1 LYRIRPHHQGR
12 AFNVKNKQSK
22 GTSMMAA
29 EVKITDLLA
38 VLMEKA
44 KLNRLT
50 PLRLKGWH
58 KAIEWRIDGIPYCWT
73 SDGTRFN
80 QSAPA
85 NPALILKC
93 SSETLQRVV
102 QGSLPFFIGL
112 WGSGEIAFEG
122 TYADAY
128 RLGYVFLSDK
138 RARRVIFISHC
149 WLNINTRFPEG
160 CAFEG
165 ANVPLI
171 KTLLDSGL
179 GIIQMPCPEYECLGL
194 EKWQY
199 GEIKGDDLRTCF
211 RRQAQVVVKQ
221 IKDYRALGFD
231 IVGVLG
237 MNPSPS
243 CGVGFA
249 KGTSRD
255 TSEQPESGIFIEEMQ
270 QLLAVEGIMDIN
282 FFAIRRTL
290 VGESG
295 LNEKI
300 EALNSFI
307 NA

>member
-1 LYRIRPHHQGR
+1 M
-12 AFNVKNKQSK
+12 V
-22 GTSMMAA
+22 T
-29 EVKITDLLA
+29 EVKTADSLA

-44 KLNRLT
+44 NLNCLT
-50 PLRLKGWH
+50 PLRLKGWI
-58 KAIEWRIDGIPYCWT
+58 KVIEWQIDDLPYYWA

-80 QSAPA
+80 VSAKA
-85 NPALILKC
+85 NPALVLKC

-112 WGSGEIAFEG
+112 WGSGEISFEG
-122 TYADAY
+122 SYADAY
-128 RLGYVFLSDK
+128 RIGYVFLSDK

-199 GEIKGDDLRTCF
+199 GEIKGNDLRACF
-211 RRQAQVVVKQ
+211 RKHAEVVVNQ
-221 IKDYRALGFD
+221 IKDYRALGFE

-243 CGVGFA
+243 CGVENA
-249 KGTSRD
+249 KGKGTMLGTSRD

-270 QLLAVEGIMDIN
+270 QLLASEDIKGIN

-290 VGESG
+290 VGENG